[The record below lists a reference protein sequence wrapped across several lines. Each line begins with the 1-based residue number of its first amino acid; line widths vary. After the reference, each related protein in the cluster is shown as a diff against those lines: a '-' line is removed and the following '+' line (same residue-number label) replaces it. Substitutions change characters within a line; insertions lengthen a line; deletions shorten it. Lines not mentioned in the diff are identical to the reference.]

1 MEEKRFRMVVI
12 AFASL
17 KGGVGKT
24 TLTYNLASLWA
35 DMGKRVLA
43 IDFDPQG
50 NLTFAFLPPE
60 SLPEDAQTRCLF
72 SRKSPQPYPV
82 SENLWLLGA
91 DSKLSSWDMRGT
103 NPDLLL
109 PSQVIH
115 SLPFDLVLL
124 DTPTGWRPLTR
135 AAILSCDYIVV
146 PVDPSPFAVAG
157 IVQLVDNLVEFSSK
171 QKRTVEVLGVVV
183 NLAEEHT
190 RITQR
195 VIESVKQLMGEGKFL
210 GVLSKS
216 VRVKETA
223 LERKPLHILAPE
235 SKWAQQIEQI
245 AEAIER
251 RVKKK

>member
-1 MEEKRFRMVVI
+1 MVTI

-17 KGGVGKT
+17 KGGTGKT
-24 TLTYNLASLWA
+24 TLTYNLASFWA
-35 DMGKRVLA
+35 DSGRKVLA
-43 IDFDPQG
+43 VDFDPQG

-60 SLPEDAQTRCLF
+60 SLPEEARTRSLF
-72 SRKSPQPYPV
+72 SRKPPQPFSI

-109 PSQVIH
+109 PSQVIR
-115 SLPFDLVLL
+115 SLPFDLILL

-135 AAILSCDYIVV
+135 AAIFSCDYLVV
-146 PVDPSPFAVAG
+146 PVDPSPFAFAG
-157 IVQLVDNLVEFSSK
+157 IVQLVEGLVDLTK
-171 QKRTVEVLGVVV
+171 KRERVAEILGVVV

-195 VIESVKQLMGEGKFL
+195 IIASLKELLGEDRFL

-216 VRVKETA
+216 VRVKETV
-223 LERKPLHILAPE
+223 LERKPLHVLAPQ
-235 SKWAQQIEQI
+235 SKWAQQIEEI
-245 AEAIER
+245 AKAIER
-251 RVKKK
+251 RVMRE

>member
-1 MEEKRFRMVVI
+1 MVVI

-17 KGGVGKT
+17 KGGTGKT

-35 DMGKRVLA
+35 DRGKKVLA
-43 IDFDPQG
+43 VDFDPQG

-109 PSQVIH
+109 PSPVLR
-115 SLPFDLVLL
+115 SLSFDLILL

-135 AAILSCDYIVV
+135 AAILSCDYLVV

-157 IVQLVDNLVEFSSK
+157 IVQLVEGLVELSR
-171 QKRTVEVLGVVV
+171 KRERSAEILGVIV

-195 VIESVKQLMGEGKFL
+195 VIESVKQLMGEEKFL
-210 GVLSKS
+210 GMLSKS

-223 LERKPLHILAPE
+223 LERKPLHLLVPE
-235 SKWAQQIEQI
+235 SKWAWQMEQI

>member
-1 MEEKRFRMVVI
+1 
-12 AFASL
+12 
-17 KGGVGKT
+17 
-24 TLTYNLASLWA
+24 LASLWA
-35 DMGKRVLA
+35 DRGKRVLA

-60 SLPEDAQTRCLF
+60 SLPEESQTRCLF
-72 SRKSPQPYPV
+72 SRKSPQPFQV

-91 DSKLSSWDMRGT
+91 DSKLASWDMRGT

-109 PSQVIH
+109 PSQVIR
-115 SLPFDLVLL
+115 SLPFDLILL

-157 IVQLVDNLVEFSSK
+157 IVQLVEGLVELSRK
-171 QKRTVEVLGVVV
+171 QERSAEILGVVV

-223 LERKPLHILAPE
+223 LERKPLHLLAPE
-235 SKWAQQIEQI
+235 SKWAQQIKQI
-245 AEAIER
+245 AKSIER
-251 RVKKK
+251 KVRKK

>member
-1 MEEKRFRMVVI
+1 MVII

-24 TLTYNLASLWA
+24 TLTYNLASFWA
-35 DMGKRVLA
+35 DRGKRVLA

-72 SRKSPQPYPV
+72 SRKSLQPYPV

-109 PSQVIH
+109 PSQVIR

-157 IVQLVDNLVEFSSK
+157 IVQLVEGLVEFSSK
-171 QKRTVEVLGVVV
+171 QKRAVEVLGVVV

-223 LERKPLHILAPE
+223 LERKPLHILAPA

-245 AEAIER
+245 AKSIER
-251 RVKKK
+251 KVMMK